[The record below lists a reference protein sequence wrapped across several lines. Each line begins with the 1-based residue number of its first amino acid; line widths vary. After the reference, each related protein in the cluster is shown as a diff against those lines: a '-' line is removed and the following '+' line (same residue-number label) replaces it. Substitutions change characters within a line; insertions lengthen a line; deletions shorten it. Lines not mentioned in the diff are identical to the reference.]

1 MICGRVFYKVGGM
14 LIQRAPDLYEKLRHL
29 GGMATDD
36 VLDASPGPPT
46 EMGTSRQDTPYRGEE
61 LLGTRGKFP
70 QAPSNFGREVGGTG
84 KSSPEGFPGILDLGK
99 RC

>member
-1 MICGRVFYKVGGM
+1 MICERLFYQVGGM

-36 VLDASPGPPT
+36 SWTPRRARPLSWGRRGGTPPT
-46 EMGTSRQDTPYRGEE
+46 GAKSSWGT
-61 LLGTRGKFP
+61 LGKFP